1 VSDGNI
7 KVASNRVGSQREQR
21 RNKRSQVSEME
32 SKAGKIDIKQEEEEK
47 KFDGDSVTPSLAQLS
62 KQDDV
67 TQLKDEEEEDPLIK
81 AQRERDELEKALEEA
96 KDIKSSDDPAMKAF
110 YSDMK
115 EVDRENE
122 VNRILGAFKLNPF
135 EMLGLRFDAAPEDIP
150 RQYRKVSLSV
160 HPDKCTHPK
169 AKDAF
174 EIIGHAQK
182 ELLNEEKRNQLDFL
196 LNVAKDRVIA
206 DWKKAAKH
214 DAASRLAAELSG
226 EGVTSVLEK
235 WMATN
240 EFHEA
245 WKLKARE
252 VLAQSEW
259 KKRKMTKRV
268 STKVLLYITINYKI
282 LFFSP

>member
-1 VSDGNI
+1 
-7 KVASNRVGSQREQR
+7 
-21 RNKRSQVSEME
+21 ME

>member
-1 VSDGNI
+1 M
-7 KVASNRVGSQREQR
+7 GSEA
-21 RNKRSQVSEME
+21 V
-32 SKAGKIDIKQEEEEK
+32 KQEEEEK
-47 KFDGDSVTPSLAQLS
+47 RFSGDDVSPPLPQVS
-62 KQDDV
+62 KQEFDDIQV
-67 TQLKDEEEEDPLIK
+67 KQEEEEDPLVK
-81 AQRERDELEKALEEA
+81 AQRERDELEKALDEA
-96 KDIKSSDDPAMKAF
+96 KDVNASDDPAMKAF

-182 ELLNEEKRNQLDFL
+182 ELKNEEKRNQLDFL
-196 LNVAKDRVIA
+196 LNVAKERVIS

-235 WMATN
+235 WMATD

-259 KKRKMTKRV
+259 RKRKMTTRV
-268 STKVLLYITINYKI
+268 SRIVFFLLL
-282 LFFSP
+282 LFVQTCS